1 MDRMGLKDGV
11 YVCTFE
17 EFKSLSVVLRQSI
30 IDISNIEIAQEF
42 KGEKMAQLYD
52 FLTSTEFKLN
62 IQAIVESFIQM
73 EEDLNKERRSME
85 SLWKQREKQIRKVMS
100 NTSALYGSI
109 RGIAGNA
116 IQSVPQLESNVPMID
131 ATKSV

>member
-1 MDRMGLKDGV
+1 
-11 YVCTFE
+11 
-17 EFKSLSVVLRQSI
+17 
-30 IDISNIEIAQEF
+30 
-42 KGEKMAQLYD
+42 
-52 FLTSTEFKLN
+52 
-62 IQAIVESFIQM
+62 M

>member
-1 MDRMGLKDGV
+1 
-11 YVCTFE
+11 
-17 EFKSLSVVLRQSI
+17 
-30 IDISNIEIAQEF
+30 
-42 KGEKMAQLYD
+42 
-52 FLTSTEFKLN
+52 
-62 IQAIVESFIQM
+62 
-73 EEDLNKERRSME
+73 ME